1 VKTISLKKVS
11 AVAVAS
17 LGFGLLSVVPAQ
29 AVVTLPIWVDTA
41 TTVGGVAI
49 TSNTSTV
56 TRTLNT
62 DVNAAAVASI
72 TAPSG
77 AAVVFI
83 VKSGANFE
91 TSDIIDLAIG
101 GTIVATGNPAAQATT
116 ATLASRTLPTPSVTT
131 TYAYEIKVY
140 GNVIGATAGARQNA
154 TLTSVIPVSI
164 TVVAATGFSASTS
177 SAFVGAE
184 NLTGAEAQ
192 ALTAT
197 TQDEIRVSSA
207 IGTNAAMIGVKINNT
222 SGTAY
227 LGGGNLDVQVIS
239 GPGLVRA
246 IASTEAYVTQGDAT
260 VRASTLS
267 LAAGTSAANI
277 AVTADGTSGKSQI
290 QIRLLDSV
298 TGAVLGTLPLKT
310 VYFFGAPATVTVA
323 QTFKYIKGNG
333 AASGCSDAALCT
345 ETTFAL
351 TPIAVITVKDANGNV
366 VPNASVSGVTSDGT
380 VIAASAVNGST
391 AKTETVTGAA
401 ACAAATPTAS
411 CNGLGTYL
419 ASVTGTAGAASGKTA
434 TVTYRALV
442 SGTTFVTATPVTY
455 TIGGAV
461 ATETLALSK
470 TSYSP
475 GEAMTVTR
483 TAKDSA
489 GNVPFDGQTA
499 NGVTFSKPQGGT
511 APGASWY
518 KSGVKTSGASTLF
531 APVAG
536 GAFNALMTSSVDGV
550 TVITAS
556 SSVTDANAALLTQI
570 DALNAKIV
578 ALNALIA
585 KIMKK
590 LGVK

>member
-72 TAPSG
+72 TAPAG

-164 TVVAATGFSASTS
+164 TVVAPTAFSTS
-177 SAFVGAE
+177 TSTSILGAVDDF
-184 NLTGAEAQ
+184 NGAADNKD
-192 ALTAT
+192 
-197 TQDEIRVSSA
+197 DEIRVS
-207 IGTNAAMIGVKINNT
+207 GTTSGGNAASIQVDLKNT

-227 LGGGNLDVQVIS
+227 TGGGTLDVQVIS
-239 GPGLVRA
+239 GPGLVNAQADGAAYLDGTARA
-246 IASTEAYVTQGDAT
+246 DTEV
-260 VRASTLS
+260 
-267 LAAGTSAANI
+267 LAAGTSAARVS
-277 AVTADGTSGKSQI
+277 VTADGTVGTSKI
-290 QIRLLDSV
+290 RIRLLNTT
-298 TGAVLGTLPLKT
+298 TGADLGTIAEET
-310 VYFFGAPATVTVA
+310 VYFYGAPATVEVA
-323 QTFKYIKGNG
+323 QKYSYIAGSG
-333 AASGCSDAALCT
+333 SARGCSSATACIED
-345 ETTFAL
+345 TFANS
-351 TPIAVITVKDANGNV
+351 PIAVVTVKDSGGNL
-366 VPNASVSGVTSDGT
+366 VPNATVSGVSSDGT
-380 VIAASAVNGST
+380 VISATTINGST
-391 AKTETVTGAA
+391 VTTLQAAGAA
-401 ACAAATPTAS
+401 ACAAGTGS
-411 CNGLGTYL
+411 CYGLGTYL
-419 ASVTGTAGAASGKTA
+419 ASVTGASGAASGKTA

>member
-1 VKTISLKKVS
+1 VKTISLKKVA

-29 AVVTLPIWVDTA
+29 AAATLPIWVDTA

-49 TSNTSTV
+49 TANTATV

-72 TAPSG
+72 SAPAGSE
-77 AAVVFI
+77 VVFA
-83 VKSGANFE
+83 VKSGAAFL
-91 TSDIIDLAIG
+91 TTDIIDLSING
-101 GTIVATGNPAAQATT
+101 VVVASGSPLSAAAT
-116 ATLASRTLPTPSVTT
+116 ATLAARTLPTPSVTT
-131 TYAYEIKVY
+131 TYTYSIKVY
-140 GNVIGATAGARQNA
+140 ANATGAAGTQRTTAGII
-154 TLTSVIPVSI
+154 SDIPVSV
-164 TVVAATGFSASTS
+164 TVVAPTAFSAATSTTFIGAS
-177 SAFVGAE
+177 TLSAAD
-184 NLTGAEAQ
+184 TQ
-192 ALTAT
+192 ALTAN
-197 TQDEIRVSSA
+197 DEVRVSSA
-207 IGTNAAMIGVKINNT
+207 AGTNGAMVGIQIKNT

-227 LGGGNLDVQVIS
+227 TGGATLSAQVLS
-239 GPGLVRA
+239 GPGLVKFG
-246 IASTEAYVTQGDAT
+246 ASTDNYAAITDAT
-260 VRASTLS
+260 VRADSS
-267 LAAGTSAANI
+267 ILAAGTSAANL
-277 AVTADGTSGKSQI
+277 AVTADGTNGTSEIRI
-290 QIRLLDSV
+290 QVLDSV
-298 TGAVLGTLPLKT
+298 TGAVLGTLPT
-310 VYFFGAPATVTVA
+310 VKMYFYGAPATVEVS
-323 QTFKYIKGNG
+323 QKYKYIAGNG
-333 AASGCSDAALCT
+333 TARGCSSATACIED
-345 ETTFAL
+345 TFANS
-351 TPIAVITVKDANGNV
+351 PIAVVTVKDSGGNLI
-366 VPNASVSGVTSDGT
+366 PDATVSGVTSDGT
-380 VIAASAVNGST
+380 VISAATMGTSSVKTLTTT
-391 AKTETVTGAA
+391 AAA
-401 ACAAATPTAS
+401 ACAAGTGS
-411 CNGLGTYL
+411 CYGLGTYL
-419 ASVTGTAGAASGKTA
+419 SSVTGAAGAASGKTA

-475 GEAMTVTR
+475 GEGMTVTR

-489 GNVPFDGQTA
+489 GNVPYDGQTA
-499 NGVTFSKPQGGT
+499 NGVSFSKPQGGT
-511 APGASWY
+511 APGSSWY
-518 KSGVKTSGASTLF
+518 ASGTKTSGANSLF

-556 SSVTDANAALLTQI
+556 ASVTDANAALLTQI

>member
-1 VKTISLKKVS
+1 MKTISLKKVS

-29 AVVTLPIWVDTA
+29 AAVTLPVWVDTA

-49 TSNTSTV
+49 TSNTATV

-62 DVNAAAVASI
+62 QANAAAVKTI

-77 AAVVFI
+77 SAIIFVL
-83 VKSGANFE
+83 KSAGTFT
-91 TSDIIDLAIG
+91 TSSIIDISVDGVVVQSDTTIG
-101 GTIVATGNPAAQATT
+101 TNATA
-116 ATLASRTLPTPSVTT
+116 VTT
-131 TYAYEIKVY
+131 TRNLPTVTADTTYAFNLRLYETASTRVA
-140 GNVIGATAGARQNA
+140 AT
-154 TLTSVIPVSI
+154 TTVDLPVSI
-164 TVVAATGFSASTS
+164 TVVAPTAFSASTS
-177 SAFVGAE
+177 TSILGVAADFNGAADNKDDE
-184 NLTGAEAQ
+184 VRVLGT
-192 ALTAT
+192 TAGG
-197 TQDEIRVSSA
+197 D
-207 IGTNAAMIGVKINNT
+207 AASIQVQINNT

-227 LGGGNLDVQVIS
+227 TGGGTLDVQVIS
-239 GPGLVRA
+239 GPGLVNAQADNAAYSDGTARA
-246 IASTEAYVTQGDAT
+246 DTEV
-260 VRASTLS
+260 
-267 LAAGTSAANI
+267 LAAGTSAARVS
-277 AVTADGTSGKSQI
+277 VTADGTVGTSK
-290 QIRLLDSV
+290 IRISLKDST
-298 TGAVLGTLPLKT
+298 TGALMGVIAEET
-310 VYFFGAPATVTVA
+310 VYFYGAPATVEVS
-323 QTFKYIKGNG
+323 QKYKYIAGSG
-333 AASGCSDAALCT
+333 AARGCSDATTCT
-345 ETTFAL
+345 EATFAL
-351 TPIAVITVKDANGNV
+351 SPISVITVKDSGGNL
-366 VPNASVSGVTSDGT
+366 VPGATVSGVTSDGT
-380 VIAASAVNGST
+380 VISAS
-391 AKTETVTGAA
+391 TVTASTVTTLQAAAAA
-401 ACAAATPTAS
+401 ACAAGTGS
-411 CNGLGTYL
+411 CYGLGTYT
-419 ASVTGTAGAASGKTA
+419 ASVTGVNGAASGKTA

-442 SGTTFVTATPVTY
+442 SGTTFVTAPAVTY

-499 NGVTFSKPQGGT
+499 NGVAFSKPQGGT
-511 APGASWY
+511 APAASWY
-518 KSGVKTSGASTLF
+518 ASGTKTSGANSLF

-556 SSVTDANAALLTQI
+556 ASVTDANAALITQI

>member
-1 VKTISLKKVS
+1 MKTISLKKVS

-17 LGFGLLSVVPAQ
+17 LGFGLLSVIPAQ
-29 AVVTLPIWVDTA
+29 ADATLPIWVDTA

-49 TSNTSTV
+49 TSNTATV

-72 TAPSG
+72 TAPAGS
-77 AAVVFI
+77 AVVFT
-83 VKSGANFE
+83 VKSGVAFR
-91 TSDIIDLAIG
+91 TTDIIDMSING
-101 GTIVATGNPAAQATT
+101 VIVQTDNPAAAATT
-116 ATLASRTLPTPSVTT
+116 ATTVSRTLPTPSVTT
-131 TYAYEIKVY
+131 TYAYALKVY
-140 GNVIGATAGARQNA
+140 ANAPGAGTRNLA
-154 TLTSVIPVSI
+154 TLVSEIPVSI
-164 TVVAATGFSASTS
+164 TVVAPTGFSAATSTARIGAQS
-177 SAFVGAE
+177 LSAAD
-184 NLTGAEAQ
+184 TQ
-192 ALTAT
+192 ALTSN
-197 TQDEIRVSSA
+197 DEVRVSSTA
-207 IGTNAAMIGVKINNT
+207 GTNGAMIGVKVNNT
-222 SGTAY
+222 SGTAFTGAST
-227 LGGGNLDVQVIS
+227 LSVQVLS
-239 GPGLVRA
+239 GPGLVKFG
-246 IASTEAYVTQGDAT
+246 ASTDNYAAIGDAS
-260 VRASTLS
+260 VRADSLA

-277 AVTADGTSGKSQI
+277 AVTADGTNGTSEI
-290 QIRLLDSV
+290 QVRVLDSV
-298 TGAVLGTLPLKT
+298 TGAVLGTLPT
-310 VYFFGAPATVTVA
+310 VKMYFFGAPATVEVT
-323 QTFKYIKGNG
+323 QNYKYIRGSG
-333 AASGCSDAALCT
+333 SASGCSDATTCI
-345 ETTFAL
+345 EDTFANSA
-351 TPIAVITVKDANGNV
+351 IAVVTVKDSGGNLV
-366 VPNASVSGVTSDGT
+366 TGATVSGVTSDGT
-380 VIAASAVNGST
+380 VISATTLSASTVKTLTSAA
-391 AKTETVTGAA
+391 AA
-401 ACAAATPTAS
+401 ACIAGTGS

-419 ASVTGTAGAASGKTA
+419 ASVTGAVGAASGKTA

-489 GNVPFDGQTA
+489 GNVPYDGQTA
-499 NGVTFSKPQGGT
+499 NGVNFSKPQGGT
-511 APGASWY
+511 APTASWY
-518 KSGVKTSGASTLF
+518 VSGAKTSGANTLF

-556 SSVTDANAALLTQI
+556 ASVTDANAALLTQI

-578 ALNALIA
+578 ALNALIS